1 MKFRVGDRVVG
12 TRVEFGIDLRG
23 KNGKVVSIDKG
34 RYCLFPVGVAF
45 DKPFAEGHT
54 CSAVSGKPLS
64 KNKHGWWCSDLSLSH
79 EGSKE
84 KRGQKVDGSVW
95 SGYAIIEKKSGKV
108 VTGTQC
114 DVGLPARLFISLQ
127 DAKNETRW
135 LSDYNKET
143 HSIVKVS
150 LVVDK

>member
-1 MKFRVGDRVVG
+1 MKFKVGDRVVG

-79 EGSKE
+79 EGSKK
-84 KRGQKVDGSVW
+84 KRGQKVNGSVW
-95 SGYAIIEKKSGKV
+95 SGYAIIEKKNGKPSLD
-108 VTGTQC
+108 GSRA
-114 DVGLPARLFISLQ
+114 PRWIFSSLQ
-127 DAKNETRW
+127 RTKDV
-135 LSDYNKET
+135 LCSLVDYSYSEKT
-143 HSIVKVS
+143 HTIKKVS
-150 LVVDK
+150 LVIDK